1 MEPMDHNRSGIVH
14 YSTPSA
20 ATVRSTLARIR
31 KIHDESNQ

>member
-1 MEPMDHNRSGIVH
+1 MVQMAHNVSVP